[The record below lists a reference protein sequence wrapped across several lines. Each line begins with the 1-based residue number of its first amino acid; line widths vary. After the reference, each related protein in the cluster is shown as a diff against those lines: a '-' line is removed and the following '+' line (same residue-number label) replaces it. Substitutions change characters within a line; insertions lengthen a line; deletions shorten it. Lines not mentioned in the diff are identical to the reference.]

1 MTETVNHTEEIT
13 LQAQFMKINI
23 KGTIEHDSQYKKRC
37 SPRLYFMNL
46 PQESTLRK
54 ERCLHMVESS
64 IPTDDQQMEDTWKG
78 KKNDCTTDCILPIF
92 SKHSNIMIAD
102 KNLH

>member
-13 LQAQFMKINI
+13 LQAQFMKISI
-23 KGTIEHDSQYKKRC
+23 KGTIEHDSQHKKMQ
-37 SPRLYFMNL
+37 PPDFMKL
-46 PQESTLRK
+46 PQESTRRK

-64 IPTDDQQMEDTWKG
+64 VPIDDQQMEDTWKG
-78 KKNDCTTDCILPIF
+78 EKNDCTTDCILPIF

-102 KNLH
+102 KICIE